1 MTGKTGRCLQ
11 SQSSLQLPPP
21 RAKHLVRAHDTEKIM
36 STTQSFTV
44 VMAQLNFVV
53 GATEDNTTLLLNS
66 ARKAIEDFDAQ
77 IVVFPELTLT
87 SYPPEDLLL
96 RPSLARRMDE
106 AMERIFTAK
115 LPATL
120 VFGYPETHEGSL
132 YNSLAVV
139 DQGKLIAN
147 YRKQCLP
154 NYQVFDERR
163 YFKAGHQP
171 CIAEVNGL
179 RLGFTICEDLWDEGP
194 SSQLASESLDLL
206 VNINAS
212 PFHRGKAMERRRLLA
227 RRAGAIGAPITY
239 VNLVGGQDELV
250 FDGGSLVVDRDGNAL
265 VQAPQFEAG
274 LFPVVFEQSSAGRY
288 EPASGLLAPDLDD
301 LAQVYTALTTGVR
314 DYVVKNGFKGVILGL
329 SGGIDSALTLAIAV
343 DALGP
348 DAVNAV
354 MMPFEYTSQLSRD
367 AAAQQAAALG
377 VAYQSISI
385 KPIYEQFV
393 QALAAEFE
401 GMEDD
406 VTEQNLQARC
416 RGVLL
421 MAISNKK
428 GYLVLTTGNK
438 SEIAVG
444 YSTLYGDM
452 AGGFDVLK
460 DVSKTLVYALSRYR
474 NARKD
479 TENCVQLEAIPQAVI
494 DRPPSAELAPG
505 QVDQDNL
512 PPYDVLDRIL
522 ELYIEEDASATAII
536 AEGFDEQVVRRVL
549 RLVDVNEYKKRQS
562 PTGVRL
568 TRRGFGRDR
577 RYPIT
582 NAWPIGD

>member
-1 MTGKTGRCLQ
+1 
-11 SQSSLQLPPP
+11 
-21 RAKHLVRAHDTEKIM
+21 M
-36 STTQSFTV
+36 STTRPFTV

-53 GATEDNTTLLLNS
+53 GAIDDNTTLLIDS
-66 ARKAIEDFDAQ
+66 ARRAIAESNAQ
-77 IVVFPELTLT
+77 FVIFPELTLT

-96 RPSLARRMDE
+96 RPSLAPRMKV
-106 AMERIFTAK
+106 AMDRILAAK
-115 LPATL
+115 LPTTL
-120 VFGYPETHEGSL
+120 VFGYPESSDGKL

-139 DQGKLIAN
+139 DQGKLLAT

-163 YFKAGHQP
+163 YFQAGNQP
-171 CIAEVNGL
+171 CVLEIHGL
-179 RLGFTICEDLWDEGP
+179 RLGFTICEDLWEEMP
-194 SSQLASESLDLL
+194 TQQFEHQSLDLL
-206 VNINAS
+206 LNINAS
-212 PFHRGKAMERRRLLA
+212 PFHRGKACERRQLLK
-227 RRAGAIGAPITY
+227 RRAQAIGAPIAY

-250 FDGGSLVVDRDGNAL
+250 FDGGSLAVDSVGNAV

-274 LFPVVFEQSSAGRY
+274 LYPAVYKRSSSGRY
-288 EPASGLLAPDLDD
+288 EPTCVSCATQPSD
-301 LAQVYTALTTGVR
+301 LAQVYKALTIGVR
-314 DYVVKNGFKGVILGL
+314 DYVTKNGFKGVVLGL

-343 DALGP
+343 DALGAN
-348 DAVNAV
+348 AVHAV

-367 AAAQQAAALG
+367 AAAEQAATLG
-377 VAYQSISI
+377 VAYRSISI
-385 KPIYEQFV
+385 KSIYDQFV
-393 QALAAEFE
+393 GALASEFE
-401 GMEDD
+401 GLAED

-460 DVSKTLVYALSRYR
+460 DVSKTLVYELSKYR
-474 NARKD
+474 NELGGTGESGAF
-479 TENCVQLEAIPQAVI
+479 EAIPQRVI

-512 PPYDVLDRIL
+512 PPYDILDRIL
-522 ELYIEEDASATAII
+522 ELYIEEDASASAIV
-536 AEGFDEQVVRRVL
+536 AEGFDEQLVRRVL
-549 RLVDVNEYKKRQS
+549 RLVDVNEYKRRQS

-582 NAWPIGD
+582 NGWPIGG